1 MFVKYLV
8 TTIIPA
14 VLAAIS
20 PLISLFDFAGKRS
33 LLARV
38 DAETARG
45 KKVTRLLAGL
55 EPGEGSSAL
64 RKELERE
71 QESIAFRLAIFN
83 RRISR
88 HQRNPNCDLTLSE
101 SLFLW
106 FPSATDLGA
115 KLRTLAYLFP
125 IVGLTVI
132 LLLISST
139 ARVIAALAKLDL
151 VHIYADLAIISIYL
165 AMVFRGWA
173 LLARKWAHPHRPSLI
188 AALHPPV
195 NWQMFAAQV
204 SLWACVFSAIES
216 LEDFVL
222 DFVKSGK
229 QLQMSNEQDVIYRF
243 LLSLWALSACLIW
256 AKAECRRRDGKNRVQ
271 RRNYWRTITP
281 WPVAAVGVAAL
292 VLAILEGL
300 DWAELCLGIFILGAV
315 PLRLLQLQARRRGT
329 TATGPTAPVKA
340 RTQSGAG

>member
-1 MFVKYLV
+1 MFGKYLV
-8 TTIIPA
+8 TTLIPA
-14 VLAAIS
+14 VLAAIT

-38 DAETARG
+38 DAETARS
-45 KKVTRLLAGL
+45 KKVSRLLAGL
-55 EPGEGSSAL
+55 KPGEGSSAL

-88 HQRNPNCDLTLSE
+88 HQRNPNCDLTLSQ

-115 KLRTLAYLFP
+115 KLRTFAYLFP
-125 IVGLTVI
+125 IVGLTII
-132 LLLISST
+132 LVLGST
-139 ARVIAALAKLDL
+139 ARVMAELLKLDL
-151 VHIYADLAIISIYL
+151 VHIYADLAIIAIYL
-165 AMVFRGWA
+165 TMVFRGWA
-173 LLARKWAHPHRPSLI
+173 LFARKWAGPHRPSLI

-195 NWQMFAAQV
+195 NWEMFFAQV

-229 QLQMSNEQDVIYRF
+229 QLQMGNEQEVIYRF
-243 LLSLWALSACLIW
+243 LLSLWALGACLIW
-256 AKAECRRRDGKNRVQ
+256 ANAEWRRRDGKNRVQ
-271 RRNYWRTITP
+271 RRNYWKTIPP
-281 WPVAAVGVAAL
+281 WPVAALGGAAL
-292 VLAILEGL
+292 VLAIFEGL
-300 DWAELCLGIFILGAV
+300 DKAELCLGIFILVAV
-315 PLRLLQLQARRRGT
+315 PLRLFQLQARRRGT